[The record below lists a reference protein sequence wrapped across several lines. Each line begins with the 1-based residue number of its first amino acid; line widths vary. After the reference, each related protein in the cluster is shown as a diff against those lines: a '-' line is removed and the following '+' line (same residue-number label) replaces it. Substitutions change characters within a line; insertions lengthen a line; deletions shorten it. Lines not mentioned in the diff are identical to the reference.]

1 MQPSGLHARCRVL
14 SQTLSQGYLDRF
26 SGLARLY
33 GKYALPRLRGAHVA
47 VLGLGGVGSWAVEAL
62 TRSGIGKITLIDLDD
77 ICITNSNRQL
87 PALEGQIGRPKVV
100 ALAER
105 MRLIN
110 PEIEIQER
118 VKFFTQSNADELLC
132 PSYDCVIDGIDQADL
147 KAFLI
152 VTCLERK
159 IPLVV
164 AGGAGGKQNPGAV
177 STDDLAFATNDRL
190 LKLVRRDLRNHY
202 GFPHEEAKE
211 PFGIRSVF
219 STENAKYPWID
230 GSVRATPE
238 PGSHLRLNCDT
249 GLGSSTPVTGTF
261 GFAAASE
268 AIRLILDAPEKK
280 T

>member
-1 MQPSGLHARCRVL
+1 MSEI
-14 SQTLSQGYLDRF
+14 LSQGYLDRF

-33 GKYALPRLRGAHVA
+33 GKFALPRLRNAHVA
-47 VLGLGGVGSWAVEAL
+47 VLGLGGVGSWTVEAL

-87 PALEGQIGRPKVV
+87 PAIEGQIGRPKVT

-105 MRLIN
+105 MKLIN

-118 VKFFTQSNADELLC
+118 IKFFTRSTADELLC
-132 PSYDCVIDGIDQADL
+132 PSYDCVIDAIDHAEQ

-159 IPLVV
+159 IPLVMV
-164 AGGAGGKQNPGAV
+164 GGAGGKQDPAGV
-177 STDDLAFATNDRL
+177 STNDLAFATNDRL

-202 GFPHEEAKE
+202 GFPREEAKA
-211 PFGIRSVF
+211 PVGVRAVF
-219 STENAKYPWID
+219 STENAKYPWED
-230 GSVRATPE
+230 GSVRADPE

-249 GLGSSTPVTGTF
+249 GFGSAAPVTGTF

-268 AIRLILDAPEKK
+268 AIRIVLDAPEKQA
-280 T
+280 

>member
-1 MQPSGLHARCRVL
+1 MQPSCLHARWRVL
-14 SQTLSQGYLDRF
+14 NEILSQGYLDRF

-33 GKYALPRLRGAHVA
+33 GKFALPRLRNAHVA
-47 VLGLGGVGSWAVEAL
+47 IIGLGGVGSWTAEAL
-62 TRSGIGKITLIDLDD
+62 ARSGIGKITLIDLDD
-77 ICITNSNRQL
+77 ICITNVNRQL
-87 PALEGQIGRPKVV
+87 PAIEGQIGRPKVT

-118 VKFFTQSNADELLC
+118 VKFFTQSTAEELLS
-132 PSYDCVIDGIDQADL
+132 PTFDCIIDGIDDALQ
-147 KAFLI
+147 KAFLV

-164 AGGAGGKQNPGAV
+164 VGGAGGKQNPAAV
-177 STDDLAFATNDRL
+177 STSDLAFTTNDRL

-202 GFPHEEAKE
+202 GFPREEAKE
-211 PFGIRSVF
+211 PIGVRAVYSA
-219 STENAKYPWID
+219 ENAKYPWED
-230 GSVRATPE
+230 GSVRADPE

-249 GLGSSTPVTGTF
+249 GFGSAAPVTGTF

-268 AIRLILDAPEKK
+268 AIRIVLEAPEKNA
-280 T
+280 

>member
-1 MQPSGLHARCRVL
+1 M
-14 SQTLSQGYLDRF
+14 DRF

-33 GKYALPRLRGAHVA
+33 GKFALPRLRNAHVA
-47 VLGLGGVGSWAVEAL
+47 VLGLGGVGSWTVEAL
-62 TRSGIGKITLIDLDD
+62 TRSGIGKITLVDLDE
-77 ICITNSNRQL
+77 ICITNINRQL
-87 PALEGQIGRPKVV
+87 PALEGQIGRPKVT

-118 VKFFTQSNADELLC
+118 VQFFTRSTADELLC
-132 PSYDCVIDGIDQADL
+132 PSYDCVVDGIDRAEQ
-147 KAFLI
+147 KAFL
-152 VTCLERK
+152 VATCLERQ

-164 AGGAGGKQNPGAV
+164 AGGAGGKRNPAAV

-190 LKLVRRDLRNHY
+190 LKMVKRDLRNHY

-211 PFGIRSVF
+211 PFGIRAVF
-219 STENAKYPWID
+219 STENAKFPWED
-230 GSVRATPE
+230 GSVRANPE
-238 PGSHLRLNCDT
+238 PGSHLRLNCET
-249 GLGSSTPVTGTF
+249 GFGSAAPVTGTF

-268 AIRLILDAPEKK
+268 AIRLILEAPEKV

>member
-1 MQPSGLHARCRVL
+1 MNEP
-14 SQTLSQGYLDRF
+14 LSQGYIDRF

-33 GKYALPRLRGAHVA
+33 GKYALPRLRDAHIA
-47 VLGLGGVGSWAVEAL
+47 VIGLGGVGSWTVEAL
-62 TRSGIGKITLIDLDD
+62 ARSGVGKITLIDLDD
-77 ICITNSNRQL
+77 ICITNINRQL

-118 VKFFTQSNADELLC
+118 VKFFTKASADELLC
-132 PSYDCVIDGIDQADL
+132 PTCDCIIDGIDDALQ
-147 KAFLI
+147 KAFLV

-164 AGGAGGKQNPGAV
+164 VGGAGGKRDPAAV
-177 STDDLAFATNDRL
+177 STADLAFTSNDRL

-202 GFPHEEAKE
+202 GFPREEAKE
-211 PFGIRSVF
+211 PIGVRAVF
-219 STENAKYPWID
+219 SAENAKYPWED
-230 GSVRATPE
+230 GSVRADPE

-249 GLGSSTPVTGTF
+249 GFGSATPVTGTF

-268 AIRLILDAPEKK
+268 AIRIILEAPGKK
-280 T
+280 A

>member
-47 VLGLGGVGSWAVEAL
+47 VIGLGGVGSWTVEAL

-118 VKFFTQSNADELLC
+118 VKFFTKSTAGELLC
-132 PSYDCVIDGIDQADL
+132 PTYDCIIDGIDLAEH
-147 KAFLI
+147 KAFL
-152 VTCLERK
+152 VVSCLKRK

-164 AGGAGGKQNPGAV
+164 AGGAGGKQDPAAV
-177 STDDLAFATNDRL
+177 STADLAFTTNDRL

-202 GFPHEEAKE
+202 GFPREEAKA
-211 PFGIRSVF
+211 PIGVRAVF
-219 STENAKYPWID
+219 SSENAKYPWED
-230 GSVRATPE
+230 GSVRADPE

-249 GLGSSTPVTGTF
+249 GFGSAAPVTGTF

-268 AIRLILDAPEKK
+268 AIRIVLEAPEKK
-280 T
+280 A